1 MRLGCQVVD
10 RVTSQDTP
18 GLNLLSERHGAIILK
33 LGLSP
38 QPPCV
43 GLGLIHLETQWF
55 MRNLPRWQ
63 MSDEIRYNARP
74 SSFSIQ

>member
-10 RVTSQDTP
+10 RVTSRDTP

-33 LGLSP
+33 LEFSL

-43 GLGLIHLETQWF
+43 GLGQDT
-55 MRNLPRWQ
+55 P
-63 MSDEIRYNARP
+63 
-74 SSFSIQ
+74 